1 MIDSRGPRVGQTII
15 AVALVVG
22 FVFSA
27 PVVIPIAMVVVG
39 IGAIAGPANDPL
51 SRLSTSLVERGFGHR
66 PGTPRRPARLEDPQA
81 LRTSTVAEAI
91 TLGAA
96 TVFVVAGVNSLAWV
110 FGLLVAVVAAT
121 MAITSVCLGCEVY
134 ERLRDRNR

>member
-27 PVVIPIAMVVVG
+27 PAVIPIAMVVVG
-39 IGAIAGPANDPL
+39 IGAVTGPARDPL
-51 SRLSTSLVERGFGHR
+51 SRLSSSVVERGFGRR
-66 PGTPRRPARLEDPQA
+66 PGAPRRPARLEDPQA
-81 LRTSTVAEAI
+81 LRISTVAEAI
-91 TLGAA
+91 TLGVA
-96 TVFVVAGVNSLAWV
+96 TVFVLADVTSLAWV

-134 ERLRDRNR
+134 ERFRARAS